1 MKFLKELS
9 DLNEGTLV
17 LTSTERVARHLRL
30 QSALLQSMSGKKAWF
45 NKGRIQTVT
54 SWIENAWLELMP
66 AEQLLYPVQ
75 ELAVVKG
82 LADSSGLMPAT
93 LISSTATSRRI
104 GSAYSE
110 ALKYQIPMDQ
120 ERFRFK
126 RELEVFWQLQEMLR
140 RECSSQGV
148 VFRAQ
153 LPGLLL
159 NAVQEG
165 LVELPT
171 KIVIVGILDMNPAE
185 KVLFRQLLLVV
196 SKWKKW
202 TSPVTAPHLD

>member
-110 ALKYQIPMDQ
+110 ALKYQSRWIKNGSGSSASWKSSGNCKKCFVGSVPL
-120 ERFRFK
+120 RALSS
-126 RELEVFWQLQEMLR
+126 EL
-140 RECSSQGV
+140 SSQ
-148 VFRAQ
+148 ACC
-153 LPGLLL
+153 
-159 NAVQEG
+159 
-165 LVELPT
+165 
-171 KIVIVGILDMNPAE
+171 
-185 KVLFRQLLLVV
+185 
-196 SKWKKW
+196 
-202 TSPVTAPHLD
+202 

>member
-75 ELAVVKG
+75 ELAVVKVRIPRHS
-82 LADSSGLMPAT
+82 DTQPT
-93 LISSTATSRRI
+93 LIRT
-104 GSAYSE
+104 
-110 ALKYQIPMDQ
+110 
-120 ERFRFK
+120 
-126 RELEVFWQLQEMLR
+126 
-140 RECSSQGV
+140 
-148 VFRAQ
+148 
-153 LPGLLL
+153 
-159 NAVQEG
+159 
-165 LVELPT
+165 
-171 KIVIVGILDMNPAE
+171 
-185 KVLFRQLLLVV
+185 
-196 SKWKKW
+196 
-202 TSPVTAPHLD
+202 PVPRSFGQA

>member
-17 LTSTERVARHLRL
+17 LTSTERVARHPEATVPHCC
-30 QSALLQSMSGKKAWF
+30 SPCPAKKPGST
-45 NKGRIQTVT
+45 KGEFKPVT

-120 ERFRFK
+120 ERF
-126 RELEVFWQLQEMLR
+126 
-140 RECSSQGV
+140 
-148 VFRAQ
+148 
-153 LPGLLL
+153 P
-159 NAVQEG
+159 
-165 LVELPT
+165 
-171 KIVIVGILDMNPAE
+171 
-185 KVLFRQLLLVV
+185 VLALMEN
-196 SKWKKW
+196 
-202 TSPVTAPHLD
+202 